1 MTRVLLVDDHAFV
14 RAQIAEI
21 LSSAPDIQVVGECV
35 DGADVLAVAAG
46 ALPDVVMMDV
56 RMPIKSGIEATRDLL
71 GAAPQVR
78 VLMLT
83 GSPTPGVVQDCAQ
96 AGAVGLLLKGGDP
109 DRLIEAV
116 RTVAAGGTAW
126 TIEPSAAPGTAEYRP
141 IGRA

>member
-1 MTRVLLVDDHAFV
+1 MTRVMLVDDHAFV

-21 LSSAPDIQVVGECV
+21 LSGTPDIEVVGECA
-35 DGADVLAVAAG
+35 DGADVLPAA
-46 ALPDVVMMDV
+46 AAAAPDVVLMDV

-71 GAAPQVR
+71 AVAPRVR

-83 GSPTPGVVQDCAQ
+83 GSPTPGAVADSEQ

-109 DRLIEAV
+109 DVLIEAV

-126 TIEPSAAPGTAEYRP
+126 TITPDATGAARRGVRRP
-141 IGRA
+141 

>member
-21 LSSAPDIQVVGECV
+21 LSGTQDIEVAGECA
-35 DGADVLAVAAG
+35 DGAEVLPALAAVV
-46 ALPDVVMMDV
+46 PDVVLMDV
-56 RMPIKSGIEATRDLL
+56 RMPIKSGIDATRDVL
-71 GAAPQVR
+71 AVAPHVR

-83 GSPTPGVVQDCAQ
+83 GSPSPRTVLDSAQ

-109 DRLIEAV
+109 DSLIDAV

-126 TIEPSAAPGTAEYRP
+126 EIEPPAQVELAHRRVSGA
-141 IGRA
+141 

>member
-21 LSSAPDIQVVGECV
+21 LAATPDLEVAGECS
-35 DGADVLAVAAG
+35 DGADVLSAWADAA
-46 ALPDVVMMDV
+46 PDVVLMDV

-71 GAAPQVR
+71 AVAPHVR

-83 GSPTPGVVQDCAQ
+83 GSPTPGAVLESAE
-96 AGAVGLLLKGGDP
+96 AGAAGLLLKGGDA
-109 DRLIEAV
+109 DLLIDAV

-126 TIEPSAAPGTAEYRP
+126 AIEPAAASG
-141 IGRA
+141 GRGRVRHS